1 VAKLAGKY
9 RTGTDEKKHLLCR
22 SEPNAPE
29 GCFSATA
36 YGKMSEK
43 DGRFSTM
50 QQNNLY
56 FEPKY
61 PTSSGAD

>member
-29 GCFSATA
+29 GCFSSHGMRENVRKRRPIQHNAT
-36 YGKMSEK
+36 KQPI
-43 DGRFSTM
+43 F
-50 QQNNLY
+50 
-56 FEPKY
+56 
-61 PTSSGAD
+61 